1 MAVKRSEAEFKIETG
16 FHFVILNGVKNLENT
31 S

>member
-1 MAVKRSEAEFKIETG
+1 MEGVSNRNRQIEIG
-16 FHFVILNGVKNLENT
+16 FHFVILNIVKNLENT